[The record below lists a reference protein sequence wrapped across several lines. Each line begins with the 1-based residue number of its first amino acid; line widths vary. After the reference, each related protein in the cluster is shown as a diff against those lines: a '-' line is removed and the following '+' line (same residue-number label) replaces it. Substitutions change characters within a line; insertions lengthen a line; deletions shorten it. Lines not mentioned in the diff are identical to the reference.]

1 MLRDSDSSTMA
12 ITTTAVAPLEIQRA
26 NLLENSLL
34 SMVEVRV
41 LKEAR
46 VAAAA
51 RHICTHTTQ
60 LTHFAQHVT
69 EVQS

>member
-1 MLRDSDSSTMA
+1 MA
-12 ITTTAVAPLEIQRA
+12 MTTTAVAPLESQRA
-26 NLLENSLL
+26 NLLENNLP

-51 RHICTHTTQ
+51 KHSCTHTT
-60 LTHFAQHVT
+60 LDCVWSEFDRGIV
-69 EVQS
+69 

>member
-12 ITTTAVAPLEIQRA
+12 MTATAVAPLEIQRA
-26 NLLENSLL
+26 NLLENSLP

-51 RHICTHTTQ
+51 RHICTHRT
-60 LTHFAQHVT
+60 LDCICVACY
-69 EVQS
+69 